1 GLRVETL
8 ARGGGGRAGRG
19 GADIPRELIADGATD
34 PVRVASRRW
43 TQSVVRTGIAEL
55 SENERQVILL
65 GYAEDLS
72 QAEIAERLEW
82 PLGTVKS
89 RTRRAMA
96 QLRSRI
102 GPVID

>member
-1 GLRVETL
+1 M
-8 ARGGGGRAGRG
+8 
-19 GADIPRELIADGATD
+19 
-34 PVRVASRRW
+34 
-43 TQSVVRTGIAEL
+43 RTGIAEL
-55 SENERQVILL
+55 PENERQVILL

-96 QLRSRI
+96 QLRASL
-102 GPVID
+102 GPVTDVAAPRAADRPTGSASRDR